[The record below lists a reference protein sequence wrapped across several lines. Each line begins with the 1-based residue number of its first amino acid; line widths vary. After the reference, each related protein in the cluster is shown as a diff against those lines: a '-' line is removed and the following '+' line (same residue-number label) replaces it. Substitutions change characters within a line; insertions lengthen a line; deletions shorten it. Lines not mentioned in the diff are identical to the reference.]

1 MTSETV
7 SPEFA
12 RATSEAQMVEI
23 NGNRL
28 AVEVLGPEGAPVI
41 LTHHGAP
48 GLGSRAEPRASFGRL
63 ADEYRVIVF
72 DARGSG
78 QSEGNGEFSHEQW
91 AADLDALREW
101 AGVEQVVMAGGSYG
115 GFMSMEYAIRYPH
128 RVAAMVLRDTAADNS
143 HSELSRANALAS
155 DRVTVDMEKFD
166 RIDEGR
172 VRDND
177 DLRDCWREILPL
189 YDFEYDPA
197 AVERKVEATPYRY
210 EAHNYAFSHNLPHYD
225 LKEAL
230 PGVTA
235 PTLITVGRTDW
246 ITPVSC
252 SETID
257 RLIPDSTLRIFEKSG
272 HSPQIEEAE
281 AWTDEV
287 RTFLHRVYPPTTT
300 PASEATDPSATPS
313 PTPNQTPTPTAE

>member
-1 MTSETV
+1 MANDSV

-12 RATSEAQMVEI
+12 AATTAAQMIEI

-28 AVEVLGPEGAPVI
+28 AVEVLGPEDAPVI
-41 LTHHGAP
+41 IAHHGAP

-63 ADEYRVIVF
+63 ADEYRVLVF

-78 QSEGNGEFSHEQW
+78 QSEGNGVFSHEQW
-91 AADLDALREW
+91 AADIDGLREW
-101 AGVEQVVMAGGSYG
+101 IGAEQVIMAGGSYG
-115 GFMSMEYAIRYPH
+115 GFMAMEYAIRYPE
-128 RVAAMVLRDTAADNS
+128 RVSAMVLRDTSPDNS
-143 HSELSRANALAS
+143 NEELSRENALKS
-155 DRVTVDMEKFD
+155 DRITVDIEKLD
-166 RIDEGR
+166 RIDQGR
-172 VRDND
+172 VYDND

-189 YDFEYDPA
+189 YDFHYDPD
-197 AVERKVEATPYRY
+197 AVEAKVQATPYRY
-210 EAHNYAFSHNLPHYD
+210 EAHNYAFSVNLPNYD
-225 LKEAL
+225 LKPQL

-257 RLIPDSTLRIFEKSG
+257 ALIPNTQLVIFEESG

-281 AWTDEV
+281 AWTHTV
-287 RTFLHRVYPPTTT
+287 RTFLHETVPPTTQNST
-300 PASEATDPSATPS
+300 
-313 PTPNQTPTPTAE
+313 TAQ